1 MTERK
6 FINVPIIGVLK
17 SDNTTVE
24 ATIIERI
31 ITDGKKEFI
40 AKLSD
45 GRRLYCELPDKSVNN
60 GWFTLLDEMSI

>member
-31 ITDGKKEFI
+31 ITDDKKEFI
-40 AKLSD
+40 AKLAD